1 MSGVSRHAGL
11 DTLLD
16 LDGQVFVVD
25 PTSNHW
31 VKFSIK
37 RVKPSHER
45 PHGLS
50 YSLTLHADDGKR
62 LVGFDNAHHIRTSN
76 RPGDRLRKQHDHK
89 HRLRNI
95 RPYEYK
101 DAAALLSDF
110 WAEVDAVLKERGV
123 IQ

>member
-45 PHGLS
+45 HMGSATHSHYTQMMESDWSGSIMPTMFAPPTGPETDCGNNMTTNTDFVTFVPMH
-50 YSLTLHADDGKR
+50 TKMPLHYFRISGSK
-62 LVGFDNAHHIRTSN
+62 SM
-76 RPGDRLRKQHDHK
+76 
-89 HRLRNI
+89 
-95 RPYEYK
+95 PY
-101 DAAALLSDF
+101 
-110 WAEVDAVLKERGV
+110 LKSGV
-123 IQ
+123 